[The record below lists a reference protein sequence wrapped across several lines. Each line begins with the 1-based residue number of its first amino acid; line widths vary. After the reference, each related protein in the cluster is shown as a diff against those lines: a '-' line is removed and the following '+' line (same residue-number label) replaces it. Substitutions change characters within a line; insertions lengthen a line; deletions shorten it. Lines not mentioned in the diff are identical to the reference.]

1 MANITRE
8 TYEANDIEVI
18 ADKLGKLWLN
28 ERHVE
33 KKLGHKN
40 LPALTNQYPKEYKK
54 QRSELNESTNQPNR
68 RFIHVDLALKVI
80 MNSRTDE
87 SCKFKRNLGFT
98 LHDVINTK
106 EQTVINSIKDA
117 FEGEHM
123 QTQHTI
129 LGYRIDLYFHK
140 YKLAI
145 EVDKLGHNNRSADHE
160 TQRQRAL
167 ERELNC
173 AFIIINPAA
182 ADFNIC
188 KEIIKICRHI
198 NQSTIQKTEQ
208 KTKKSLIDNLPKEL
222 LELEFKHHNQLLTKF
237 LKWIVKNILSNYKS

>member
-1 MANITRE
+1 MVYITKE
-8 TYEANDIEVI
+8 KYEANGIEVI
-18 ADKLGKLWLN
+18 TDEFGKLWLN
-28 ERHVE
+28 ERHVQE
-33 KKLGHKN
+33 QLGLKN

-106 EQTVINSIKDA
+106 EQTVINSIKDT
-117 FEGEHM
+117 FEGENM
-123 QTQHTI
+123 QTQYTV

-145 EVDKLGHNNRSADHE
+145 EVDELGHNDRSADHE

-173 AFIIINPAA
+173 VFIRINPDA

-188 KEIIKICRHI
+188 KEINKIHRHI
-198 NQSTIQKTEQ
+198 NQLTKQQTKQ
-208 KTKKSLIDNLPKEL
+208 KTKESLIDNLSKKL
-222 LELEFKHHNQLLTKF
+222 LELEFKHHNQNG
-237 LKWIVKNILSNYKS
+237 LKWILENILPNYKS